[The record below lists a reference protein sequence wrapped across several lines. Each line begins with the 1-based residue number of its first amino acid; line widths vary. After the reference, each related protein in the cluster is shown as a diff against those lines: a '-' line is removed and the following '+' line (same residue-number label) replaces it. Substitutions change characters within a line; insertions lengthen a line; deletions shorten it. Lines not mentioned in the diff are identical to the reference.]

1 MLIELVTTDTATSP
15 FRFAIAATFTAEPLR
30 PTLSFWGRQLNAR
43 FDIRFAPYN
52 QIAQTLLDPASDIGS
67 NAHGVNI
74 VLARMEDLG
83 QFDAE
88 APDALVRL
96 EENVTALLQQI
107 RAATPGLAAP
117 LIFCLCPSSPAF
129 LETPERMAFKR
140 RMTGIVSAALDET
153 PGVQFLQYEQI
164 ERLYPVD
171 AIHDPEGERLGKIP
185 YTELYYCALGTALV
199 RFTHALFQPPFKVIA
214 LDCDNTLWAGI
225 CGEDGS
231 AQVVLDAAEE
241 TAPGVHG

>member
-43 FDIRFAPYN
+43 FDTRFAPYN

-117 LIFCLCPSSPAF
+117 WGFF
-129 LETPERMAFKR
+129 LFYA
-140 RMTGIVSAALDET
+140 
-153 PGVQFLQYEQI
+153 
-164 ERLYPVD
+164 
-171 AIHDPEGERLGKIP
+171 
-185 YTELYYCALGTALV
+185 
-199 RFTHALFQPPFKVIA
+199 
-214 LDCDNTLWAGI
+214 
-225 CGEDGS
+225 
-231 AQVVLDAAEE
+231 
-241 TAPGVHG
+241 